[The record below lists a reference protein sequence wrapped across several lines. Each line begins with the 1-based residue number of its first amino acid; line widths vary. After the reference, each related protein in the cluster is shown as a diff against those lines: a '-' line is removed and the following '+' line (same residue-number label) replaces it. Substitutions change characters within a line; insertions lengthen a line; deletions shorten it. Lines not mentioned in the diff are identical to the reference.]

1 MIYRPG
7 KDPRRTFPGPWAGFR
22 YTATSIQRSPPLST
36 LKMSNGGN
44 IASLWLLQTFD
55 SEIEPQGQA
64 PVYPRSK
71 ARRLCPECL
80 YVTRRLQ
87 CPELDRTFSVHSF
100 ILLARREAV

>member
-1 MIYRPG
+1 MMYSPG
-7 KDPRRTFPGPWAGFR
+7 EDAPSTFTRALAR
-22 YTATSIQRSPPLST
+22 SRSTATSIQRSPPLST

-71 ARRLCPECL
+71 AHRLCPECL
-80 YVTRRLQ
+80 YGTRRLQ
-87 CPELDRTFSVHSF
+87 CPELHRTFSVPYF
-100 ILLARREAV
+100 ILLSILEA

>member
-1 MIYRPG
+1 MMFSPG
-7 KDPRRTFPGPWAGFR
+7 EDAPSPSTRALPRCSS
-22 YTATSIQRSPPLST
+22 TATSIQRSPPLST

-71 ARRLCPECL
+71 ARRLCPQCL

-87 CPELDRTFSVHSF
+87 CPELDRTFSVH
-100 ILLARREAV
+100 